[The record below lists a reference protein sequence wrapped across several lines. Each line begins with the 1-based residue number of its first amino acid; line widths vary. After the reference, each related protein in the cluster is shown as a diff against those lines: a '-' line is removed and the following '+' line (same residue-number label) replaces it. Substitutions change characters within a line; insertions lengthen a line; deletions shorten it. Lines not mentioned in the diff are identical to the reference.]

1 MNFKSDD
8 ISIFPTAWR
17 QYTNDGDTTVVN
29 IEARLNTEY
38 NITNLVNGLLDQDIN
53 SGNFVVEF
61 KNNTLKFCMQGYY
74 IQVDNFNTYT
84 NMFPLYVKIRVIQT
98 KSEHPLM
105 KEIVPLDYGTDA
117 GENNVRNLDVYD
129 SGADLKTFIGLDYI
143 NDPTGTEG
151 YFQIF
156 DGQGNIPE
164 KSWLRFSTK
173 QIGYYDGSNWYAITS
188 KFTTNNL
195 TTKNILKDDND
206 GFIIKNIND
215 NNKNTLGIIV
225 NAQGQIVSNDQSNTV
240 SCTSGVF
247 DFVSAVTTDK
257 TGKLSSVTTKTIPV
271 DISDFT
277 NDDSHLPSSK
287 LVKAKIDS
295 EASTRSSAD
304 NTLQSNINSEATT
317 RSNADTTLQTNINNE
332 ATARSN
338 ADTALGGRIDSEES
352 ARSNADEAL
361 SGRIT
366 TNANDIT
373 SLNSNKVSKGDL
385 KFEFANGTLTIIKS
399 Y

>member
-38 NITNLVNGLLDQDIN
+38 NITNLVNGLLDQEIN
-53 SGNFVVEF
+53 NGNFVVEF

-74 IQVDNFNTYT
+74 FQVNNFNTYT
-84 NMFPLYVKIRVIQT
+84 NMYPLYVKIRVIQT
-98 KSEHPLM
+98 NVEHPLM
-105 KEIVPLDYGTDA
+105 KEIVPIGYETGNT
-117 GENNVRNLDVYD
+117 RNLDTYD

-156 DGQGNIPE
+156 DEQGNIPE
-164 KSWLRFSTK
+164 KSWLRFSTN
-173 QIGYYDGSNWYAITS
+173 QIGYFDGTNWYAITS
-188 KFTTNNL
+188 KFVTDNL

-225 NAQGQIVSNDQSNTV
+225 NAQGKIVSNDQSNTV
-240 SCTSGVF
+240 SCTNGVF

-257 TGKLSSVTTKTIPV
+257 TGKLSSVTTKAIPV
-271 DISDFT
+271 DTNDFN

-287 LVKAKIDS
+287 LVKAKIDT

-304 NTLQSNINSEATT
+304 NTLQANINSEAST
-317 RSNADTTLQTNINNE
+317 RSSADTQLQTNINNE

-338 ADTALGGRIDSEES
+338 ADTALGGRIDSEAS
-352 ARSNADEAL
+352 ARSSADDNL
-361 SGRIT
+361 SARIT
-366 TNANDIT
+366 TNVNDIA

-385 KFEFANGTLTIIKS
+385 KFEFANGTLTITKS